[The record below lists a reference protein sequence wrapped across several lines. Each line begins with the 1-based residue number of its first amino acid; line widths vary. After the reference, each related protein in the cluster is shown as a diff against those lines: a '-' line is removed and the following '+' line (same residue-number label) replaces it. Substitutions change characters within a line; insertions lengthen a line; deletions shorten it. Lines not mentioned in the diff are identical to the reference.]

1 MVTAVSVFAA
11 TAAPTLAKPD
21 IKAIRLIDRA
31 TGRMYPFHEVKAIH
45 LYPSQGKSNEQAF
58 EAIQKQ
64 IRALPREKHS
74 LPLQGDPASSFCVE
88 RMKGVAETFKDLA
101 QNEYAICKLS
111 DGTLVDA
118 WDLFRLL
125 KR

>member
-1 MVTAVSVFAA
+1 MMSAVSVIAA
-11 TAAPTLAKPD
+11 TPTLTKPD
-21 IKAIRLIDRA
+21 AKAIRLIDRA
-31 TGRMYPFHEVKAIH
+31 TGRMYPFHEVKEIH
-45 LYPSQGKSNEQAF
+45 VYPPVGKTDEQAF
-58 EAIQKQ
+58 EAIQKK
-64 IRALPREKHS
+64 IRALPHEKHPPA
-74 LPLQGDPASSFCVE
+74 LHGDPASSFCTE
-88 RMKGVAETFKDLA
+88 RMKGTAETFKDLA